1 MVHQYCREILVVHEV
16 QHRILTA
23 LRNHLGQFLR
33 SEVNINK
40 MQYLRLTFHANPKC
54 IPQSG
59 VISIASNNIL
69 GFNPDLFL
77 LILDRIQYN
86 LVGFIL
92 DHAGNLNV
100 ELDIVLF
107 HGLQYDLYELVL
119 ADVRGWVRGQGFTV
133 FELGFEGG

>member
-1 MVHQYCREILVVHEV
+1 
-16 QHRILTA
+16 
-23 LRNHLGQFLR
+23 
-33 SEVNINK
+33 